1 MKKVVGDF
9 KAGKIRNLSQAN
21 FVIVA
26 GTSNHYS
33 DFFGPSTIIAVDI
46 NSQNFADRYRTSL
59 AYNPLNRI
67 LPASYNGAPQKI
79 LLVVVVLQH
88 PFYFLYI

>member
-26 GTSNHYS
+26 GASNHYP
-33 DFFGPSTIIAVDI
+33 DFFSPSTLIAVDI
-46 NSQNFADRYRTSL
+46 NSQNFDDRSRTSL

-67 LPASYNGAPQKI
+67 LTASYKGAPQKI
-79 LLVVVVLQH
+79 LLVVIVR
-88 PFYFLYI
+88 